1 MKHIKKPY
9 LPKKKVSVFIAD
21 TKIEN
26 AVVISP
32 PSIDILPNS
41 IRRHADLGIVIV
53 SEKKA
58 VCPPETCTYY
68 RDKLSPYGFQVIE
81 GKSHLGCHY
90 PEDSAYN
97 VGIVG
102 KKCFLNENV
111 CDTLLYEILISEGY
125 KMVHVKQG
133 YSKCSICPVDENTF
147 ITGDAA
153 IAAAGKKEGFEVLLI
168 SNEGISLPG
177 FSNGFWGGSCGL
189 GSPCELLVNGNIE
202 SIPSGEKIRE
212 FLETRNIKIRNLRE
226 GEVLDIGSIIPIL
239 TDE

>member
-32 PSIDILPNS
+32 PSIDILPES
-41 IRRHADLGIVIV
+41 MRRHADLGIVIV

-58 VCPPETCTYY
+58 VCPPETCAYY
-68 RDKLSPYGFQVIE
+68 TDKLSPYGFQVIE
-81 GKSHLGCHY
+81 GKSHIGRHY

-102 KKCFLNENV
+102 KKCFLNESV

-125 KMVHVKQG
+125 TPVHVKQG

-147 ITGDAA
+147 ITGDKK
-153 IAAAGKKEGFEVLLI
+153 IAAAGEKEGFEVLLI

-177 FSNGFWGGSCGL
+177 FSNGFFGGSCGL
-189 GSPCELLVNGNIE
+189 GNCSELLVNGNIE
-202 SIPSGEKIRE
+202 SIPSGKKIRE
-212 FLETRNIKIRNLRE
+212 FLESKNIKLKNLKE
-226 GEVLDIGSIIPIL
+226 GKVVDIGSVIPIL